1 LDDFGRAVSRI
12 LSSRRSEEHRGENHL
27 SQQPVP
33 GTRSAVAE
41 HGAGSS
47 GVPYLALHL
56 MGFSVPR
63 RFRAR
68 AVGSY
73 STFSPLLRRF
83 LSDAAGRS
91 DFLWHFP
98 LGNLAISPPA
108 CISGL
113 TRSYAASRPLVFG
126 LSSLPEKLRESDS
139 PPFQNRHEY
148 TPCKAI
154 TQSATG
160 IAVTIQFTT
169 DEP

>member
-1 LDDFGRAVSRI
+1 MPIYFVIRIHWQQPYPKNSVLRPSGTASKPNLLRQHPTRRTGRSRLDDFGRAVSRI

-73 STFSPLLRRF
+73 STFSPLLRRL
-83 LSDAAGRS
+83 LSDAAG
-91 DFLWHFP
+91 
-98 LGNLAISPPA
+98 
-108 CISGL
+108 
-113 TRSYAASRPLVFG
+113 
-126 LSSLPEKLRESDS
+126 
-139 PPFQNRHEY
+139 
-148 TPCKAI
+148 
-154 TQSATG
+154 
-160 IAVTIQFTT
+160 
-169 DEP
+169 